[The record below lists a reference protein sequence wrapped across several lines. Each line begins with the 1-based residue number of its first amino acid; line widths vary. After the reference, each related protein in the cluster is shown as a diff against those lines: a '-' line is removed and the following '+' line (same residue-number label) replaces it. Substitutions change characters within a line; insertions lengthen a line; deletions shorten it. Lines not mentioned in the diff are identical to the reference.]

1 MSLFIT
7 LFIFAE
13 MLLVLL
19 LLWREGL
26 CESFRSFVLSV
37 LLVAVVFFIRV
48 PMLPLETADF
58 QIFLSGWV
66 EFFKHNG
73 GFEALAFDIG
83 NYNPPY
89 LYFLAL
95 FSYFDI
101 YELYP
106 IKLLS
111 MLFDVL
117 MAWSVL
123 KLVSLYTEDKLKR
136 FSSFFLALLLPTV
149 MLNGARWGQCD
160 SIYVFFALIAV
171 YLALSDRPIRSMLC
185 LAASLAFKLQAVFV
199 MPVFFVFLI
208 KGKIKPLHLAIFPA
222 AYVLYLLPPVIFGR
236 DFVST
241 MTVYFQTASTVG
253 DGLNYNSPSMYSLI
267 TGLDTE
273 LWSTIGVAV
282 AFAFMLLVF
291 LVATVFND
299 RLDTRLMLCMTL
311 LLCIGIPFL
320 LPHMHDRYFY
330 SADVL
335 SLAFCFFVPAS
346 IPAAIMVQAASLLCY
361 YAYLNGVYLVD
372 PRLSGL
378 LMLLA
383 LLSYIVICAV
393 LIYRGKNNSGKISE
407 NCA

>member
-13 MLLVLL
+13 MLLALL

-26 CESFRSFVLSV
+26 CESFRAFVLSV
-37 LLVAVVFFIRV
+37 LLIAVVFFMRV

-66 EFFKHNG
+66 EFFRQNG
-73 GFEALAFDIG
+73 GFEALAYDIG

-101 YELYP
+101 FELYP

-123 KLVSLYTEDKLKR
+123 KIVSLYCDDKLSR
-136 FSSFFLALLLPTV
+136 YAAFFLTLLLPTL

-171 YLALSDRPIRSMLC
+171 YLALSEKPIRSMLC
-185 LAASLAFKLQAVFV
+185 LAASFAFKLQAVFV
-199 MPVFFVFLI
+199 IPAFFVFLI
-208 KGKIKPLHLAIFPA
+208 KGKIKPWHLAIFPA
-222 AYVLYLLPPVIFGR
+222 AYVLYLLPSVLFGR

-282 AFAFMLLVF
+282 AFAFVLLVF

-299 RLDTRLMLCMTL
+299 RLDTRLMLCFTL
-311 LLCIGIPFL
+311 LLAVGIPFL
-320 LPHMHDRYFY
+320 LPHMHDRYFF
-330 SADVL
+330 SADIL
-335 SLAFCFFVPAS
+335 SLAFCFFVPAT
-346 IPAAIMVQAASLLCY
+346 IPAAVMVQCASLLCY

-372 PRLSGL
+372 PRLNGL
-378 LMLLA
+378 LMMLA
-383 LLSYIVICAV
+383 LLYYIAVCAV
-393 LIYRGKNNSGKISE
+393 LIFKGKNNCDNFFE